1 MIDLGFAQVPME
13 VFSVIAIATALCL
26 AALYIG
32 FYIIAAIIGVVAV
45 IYGLRVS
52 LYGSEIVVGGYVLG
66 PTEGWL
72 LAIIGAFL
80 VYRGTVGLFEPDG
93 ANSWR

>member
-1 MIDLGFAQVPME
+1 MIDLGFMQLPTE
-13 VFSVIAIATALCL
+13 VVTVIAITAALCF

-32 FYIIAAIIGVVAV
+32 FYIISAVAGVVAV

-52 LYGSEIVVGGYVLG
+52 LYAAEISVGGYILG

-72 LAIIGAFL
+72 LAIVGAFL

-93 ANSWR
+93 ASSWR